1 MSAPTSAHHAE
12 RRRAALIIEREYVPD
27 PARCVKAIIALLTYR
42 PPAAS
47 DTADGRRPLGAG
59 DRPQTHEDGVSALQ
73 ERDAAFEE
81 DDRHDRVTSTDI

>member
-1 MSAPTSAHHAE
+1 MSAPAGAHQEA

-47 DTADGRRPLGAG
+47 DADHRRPLGAG
-59 DRPQTHEDGVSALQ
+59 ARRRTHDDRVSRP
-73 ERDAAFEE
+73 RDNAVVEE
-81 DDRHDRVTSTDI
+81 DVRHEHVTSTDA